1 MNGLTIIR
9 LAARSLWARRTTA
22 LLTILSIAT
31 AVLLFTAV
39 ENIRQGARLSFER
52 TITDTDLIV
61 GARSSPINLVLYS
74 VFQIGDPTNNV
85 TWETY
90 QQIAGRQDVAWA
102 VPISL
107 GDSHRGFR
115 VVGTTPDYFEHYR
128 YGESQ
133 SLSYAQ
139 GDGFN
144 DLFDVVLG
152 AQVARELDYQLG
164 TSITL
169 SHGLGVTSF
178 VNHEDKPFR
187 VVGVLAPTGTPVD
200 RSVYVSLEAIEAIH
214 VGWQDGTPTP
224 MSRMAT
230 PDRLR
235 DLNLQ
240 PQSVTAILVGATSR
254 VRTLRMQR
262 DLNTYRQEPL
272 QAVIPGV
279 ALSQLWNI
287 VSVVERALAIIS
299 AFVVA
304 VGLIGILTSILTTL
318 NERRR
323 EMAILR
329 SVGAKGRHIVGLLVS
344 EAALLAFIGS
354 VLGTAV
360 MYGLLYLFQPVLES
374 RFNIGALRS
383 LPGTYEL
390 SVIAGVTFMAA
401 ILGLIPA
408 LLALR
413 RSLADGLSV
422 RL

>member
-1 MNGLTIIR
+1 MNGWTVIR
-9 LAARSLWARRTTA
+9 LAAKSLWARRTTA

-31 AVLLFTAV
+31 AVLLLTAV
-39 ENIRQGARLSFER
+39 ENIRQGARLNFER

-85 TWETY
+85 TWQTY
-90 QQIAGRQDVAWA
+90 QQIAARQDVAWT

-107 GDSHRGFR
+107 GDSHRGYR
-115 VVGTTPDYFEHYR
+115 VVGTTADFFEHYK

-133 SLSYAQ
+133 SLSYSEGQ
-139 GDGFN
+139 DFD

-152 AQVARELDYQLG
+152 AHVARELDYALG
-164 TSITL
+164 TAITL
-169 SHGLGVTSF
+169 SHGLGETSF
-178 VNHEDKPFR
+178 VDHADKPFR
-187 VVGVLAPTGTPVD
+187 VVGVLTSTGTPVD
-200 RSVYVSLEAIEAIH
+200 RSVYVNLQAIEAIH
-214 VGWQDGTPTP
+214 AGWQDGTPTP
-224 MSRMAT
+224 MSRMVT

-240 PQSVTAILVGATSR
+240 PQSITAILVGATSR

-344 EAALLAFIGS
+344 EAALLALMGS
-354 VLGTAV
+354 VLGIAV
-360 MYGLLYLFQPVLES
+360 MYAGIYAFQPVLEAK
-374 RFNIGALRS
+374 FNIGAVRS
-383 LPGTYEL
+383 LPGLYDF
-390 SVIAGVTFMAA
+390 SVIAGVTVLAS

-408 LLALR
+408 IMALQ
-413 RSLADGLSV
+413 RSLSDGLSV